1 MKLRNLLTMG
11 IVALFA
17 TTMSAQVVVNQMPL
31 GSAQEDYFKAYD
43 NVVVG
48 LTGNWKKNGD
58 YQYAEINGTGSTY
71 VSVVATKKIKAIR
84 FLATGNGQNSK
95 FNPALIGFKEA
106 PEAVITNGAIQVVDY
121 AVAPEAAAINDGKP
135 AYENAVWVT
144 IDLDTVDLKAVYISR
159 QWKKITTDPE
169 DTKGANVGANSQ
181 TIRLFGFH
189 VVLDGQEMPA
199 IPEGPVVVEDPAIT
213 KFTIAGVD
221 AKIDNAKKTITAVL
235 PIGTDIAA
243 ALDAA
248 VVEDNQDTLEVV
260 IDAEAM
266 TATLGELVYTL
277 NLSVAEPS
285 TNVVLIEAN
294 FSNGA
299 KAFIKQDPATAEV
312 PYWGEKPS
320 FINGYNEDSV
330 AIVSAEADKI
340 IVTNGEAKA
349 EYALSFKEYSAAPL
363 EVSAAPYT
371 FTGEEIG
378 TWIASVYGWDEAK
391 GIKFSKDVEEET
403 NRRESE
409 GKDRVYFF
417 LPAADSVKLVS
428 GSGNN
433 RPVKISVNGVAYT
446 AVSRTAKQG
455 EAITIAL
462 GNVPAMV
469 AIESDGNNGDAGFTS
484 IQLVKAGEVP
494 PVAPAITS
502 FTIAGVKATID
513 NAKKTITAE
522 LPYGTDVAAALAAA
536 VVEDNQDTLDVK
548 IDPEAM
554 TATLGELVYTLVIT
568 VADKPDDPQPSGN
581 AVFYWQ
587 ATDEAPANGA
597 VVAAQGGTLTVA
609 SSDDAKTVSTESVAY
624 AEGVADDMK
633 ATGSKAWKMGGNAL
647 SLELR
652 LTEGTFKAGD
662 ILYISGYKSWK
673 VSSTAEHSGDI
684 ATIETGTSKTDYQVG
699 SATLAADAEVIYLMR
714 AEGTGTGVAAIKVVR
729 AGGTDAIETNE
740 LSSLVYADGV
750 IFNPEHVAL
759 TVYSVS
765 GSIIATSNTNI
776 NLNLVPAG
784 LYIVSDGKNVMKVI
798 R

>member
-1 MKLRNLLTMG
+1 MKLRNLLTLG

-43 NVVVG
+43 GVEVG

-121 AVAPEAAAINDGKP
+121 AVAPEAVATNDGKP

-243 ALDAA
+243 ALAAA

-260 IDAEAM
+260 INAEAM

-363 EVSAAPYT
+363 EVGAAPYT

-391 GIKFSKDVEEET
+391 GIKFSKDVEEAT

-446 AVSRTAKQG
+446 AVTRTAKQG

-469 AIESDGNNGDAGFTS
+469 AIESDGNSGDAGFTS

-536 VVEDNQDTLDVK
+536 VVEDNQDTLDVV
-548 IDPEAM
+548 IDAEAM

-568 VADKPDDPQPSGN
+568 VADKPDEPVQPTGN
-581 AVFYWQ
+581 AIFYWQ
-587 ATDEAPANGA
+587 SNGEIPANGD
-597 VVAAQGGTLTVA
+597 VVAAQGGTITVYA
-609 SSDDAKTVSTESVAY
+609 EKAITAESAAY

-633 ATGSKAWKMGGNAL
+633 ADGSKALKFGGNAINFQ
-647 SLELR
+647 LR

-662 ILYISGYKSWK
+662 ILYISGYNPWK
-673 VSSTAEHSGDI
+673 VSSTAEQTGDI
-684 ATIETGTSKTDYQVG
+684 AAELATGTSKTDYQVG
-699 SATLAADAEVIYLMR
+699 AVTLAADAEVIYLMR
-714 AEGTGTGVAAIKVVR
+714 ALGTGTGVAAIKVVR
-729 AGGTDAIETNE
+729 AGGTDAIEANE

-765 GSIIATSNTNI
+765 GAIIATSNTNI